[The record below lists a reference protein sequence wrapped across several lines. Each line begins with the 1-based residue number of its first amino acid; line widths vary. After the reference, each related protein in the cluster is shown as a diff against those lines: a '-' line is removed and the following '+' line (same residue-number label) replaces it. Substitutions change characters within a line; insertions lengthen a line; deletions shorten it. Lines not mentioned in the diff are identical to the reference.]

1 LADNKIFWGEA
12 TMKTRYAVLLAML
25 AVFAVVLSYKS
36 IAGTSEQGIPFPTGQ
51 FAGTLQ
57 GSFALCLNPNNP
69 SVGESC
75 STAGA
80 LVVPL
85 NFLANGITTLDEKG
99 NGCGTYTEVDTPL
112 PPNASMPTVTANEHP
127 VATLLD
133 YDPTTGTGDSSFTVY
148 IGGSCT
154 GATFDSTGATQIS
167 TGADHFN
174 VSQDGNRSDFIFTKL
189 SVPVGSFS
197 ISGTFLRQTKPE
209 S

>member
-1 LADNKIFWGEA
+1 
-12 TMKTRYAVLLAML
+12 MKTRYAVLLVML
-25 AVFAVVLSYKS
+25 AAGIVSDA
-36 IAGTSEQGIPFPTGQ
+36 IAGKGSDNNGGGTGGIPPLVGQ
-51 FAGTLQ
+51 YAGTIQ
-57 GSFALCLNPNNP
+57 GSFAVCLNPSNP

-85 NFLANGITTLDEKG
+85 NFLANGITTFDEKG

-112 PPNASMPTVTANEHP
+112 PPNASTPTVTANEHP
-127 VATLLD
+127 VVTSLN
-133 YDPTTGTGDSSFTVY
+133 YDPTTGTGDASFIVY

-167 TGADHFN
+167 TGTDHFN
-174 VSQDGNRSDFIFTKL
+174 VSQNGNRSDFIFTKL

-197 ISGTFLRQTKPE
+197 ISGTFLRQTTPE